1 MAKNKIVKIGCASAF
16 WGDTSSAAPQ
26 LVYSGNIDYLV
37 FDYLAEVTMSILA
50 GAKMKNPDLGYATD
64 YIKHIGPLLTDIK
77 KQGIKVISN
86 AGGMNLKSC
95 RNAVLEEAKKAGIE
109 LNIAIVEGDNLIN
122 QENMLRELPVKELET
137 DKSMPKGIVS
147 INAYL
152 GAGGVRQALEQGADM
167 VITGRCVDSAVVL
180 GPLMYEFGWTAQ
192 DYDLLAAGS
201 LAGHII
207 ECGAQCT
214 GGNFTDWHLVEN
226 FDDMGFPIVE
236 VESNG
241 NFIVTK
247 PNGTGGIVSFGSVAE
262 QFLYEIG
269 DPRAYILPDVVCNFT
284 NVTMEELGSDRVL
297 VRGAKGLPPTD
308 TYKVSATYL
317 KGYRIS
323 IAVII
328 AGIKAAE
335 KAQMS
340 ANAII
345 KKTERMFSN
354 NDWSNFTD
362 TNISIIGT
370 EVTYGDNARPTQPRE
385 VLLRIIATHEQKDAL
400 TLLSREIAQASTG
413 MTPGFTNMLGGRPS
427 VSPSIRLFSFLLPKE
442 QISTTVDI
450 DDKQFEVETH
460 TSKLNHNYSI
470 SKASSL
476 SDKLDTTDTEVAL
489 IKLAYARSGD
499 KGDHANIG
507 VIARK
512 PEYLP
517 YIRDSLTPKRVAK
530 YFSHVVK
537 GEVERWD
544 VPGIDALNFL
554 LRNSLGGGGMA
565 SLNIDPQGKAYAQ
578 QLLDIMIPVPHKIAE
593 ETKK

>member
-1 MAKNKIVKIGCASAF
+1 M
-16 WGDTSSAAPQ
+16 P
-26 LVYSGNIDYLV
+26 
-37 FDYLAEVTMSILA
+37 VT
-50 GAKMKNPDLGYATD
+50 
-64 YIKHIGPLLTDIK
+64 
-77 KQGIKVISN
+77 
-86 AGGMNLKSC
+86 
-95 RNAVLEEAKKAGIE
+95 
-109 LNIAIVEGDNLIN
+109 
-122 QENMLRELPVKELET
+122 ELET
-137 DKSMPKGIVS
+137 GQTMPDGITS

-152 GAGGVRQALEQGADM
+152 GAHGIQHALEQGADM

-180 GPLMYEFGWTAQ
+180 GPLMYEFGWKAD

-214 GGNFTDWHLVEN
+214 GGNFTDWHLVDN

-269 DPRAYILPDVVCNFT
+269 DPRTYILPDVICNFT

-345 KKTERMFSN
+345 KKTERMFSD

-370 EVTYGDNARPTQPRE
+370 EVTYGGNARPTQPRE

-450 DDKQFEVETH
+450 DDKQFEVETY
-460 TSKLNHNYSI
+460 TSKLNHIDSI
-470 SKASSL
+470 SKTSSS

-507 VIARK
+507 IIARK

-517 YIRDSLTPKRVAK
+517 YIRDCLTTKKVAE
-530 YFSHVVK
+530 YFSHVITVSYTHLTLPTSDL
-537 GEVERWD
+537 V
-544 VPGIDALNFL
+544 
-554 LRNSLGGGGMA
+554 
-565 SLNIDPQGKAYAQ
+565 
-578 QLLDIMIPVPHKIAE
+578 
-593 ETKK
+593 

>member
-269 DPRAYILPDVVCNFT
+269 DPRAYILPDVICNFT
-284 NVTMEELGSDRVL
+284 NVTIEELESDRVL

-328 AGIKAAE
+328 VGINATKKAKVSAE
-335 KAQMS
+335 
-340 ANAII
+340 AII
-345 KKTERMFSN
+345 KKTERMFSD
-354 NDWSNFTD
+354 NDWSNYID
-362 TNISIIGT
+362 TKISIIGT
-370 EVTYGDNARPTQPRE
+370 EETYGDNARHTQPRE
-385 VLLRIIATHEQKDAL
+385 VLLRIMATHEQKEAL
-400 TLLSREIAQASTG
+400 ILLSREIAQALTG
-413 MTPGFTNMLGGRPS
+413 MTPGFTNMLGGRPP

-442 QISTTVDI
+442 NIRTTVDFNEN
-450 DDKQFEVETH
+450 QFELETWK
-460 TSKLNHNYSI
+460 TKSNNVNSKNTI
-470 SKASSL
+470 SEL
-476 SDKLDTTDTEVAL
+476 SDNIDTPDTEVSL
-489 IKLAYARSGD
+489 INLAYARSGD

-544 VPGIDALNFL
+544 VPGIGALNFL
-554 LRNSLGGGGMA
+554 LRNSLGGGGMT

>member
-335 KAQMS
+335 KAQVS
-340 ANAII
+340 AEAII
-345 KKTERMFSN
+345 KKTQRIFSEN
-354 NDWSNFTD
+354 GWSNYID
-362 TNISIIGT
+362 KKISIIGT

-385 VLLRIIATHEQKDAL
+385 VLLRIMATHEQKEAL
-400 TLLSREIAQASTG
+400 ILLSREIAQASTG

-427 VSPSIRLFSFLLPKE
+427 VSPSIRLFSFLISKEDVKATIDINGKQLLLDLPNE
-442 QISTTVDI
+442 GGFEVDEISTEPVV
-450 DDKQFEVETH
+450 F
-460 TSKLNHNYSI
+460 
-470 SKASSL
+470 
-476 SDKLDTTDTEVAL
+476 DKLEATDAEVPL
-489 IKLAYARSGD
+489 VKLAYARSGD

-512 PEYLP
+512 SEFLP
-517 YIRDSLTPKRVAK
+517 YIRAYLTPERVAA
-530 YFSHVVK
+530 YFAHVVK
-537 GEVERWD
+537 GKVDRWD
-544 VPGIDALNFL
+544 LPGIGAFNFL

-565 SLNIDPQGKAYAQ
+565 SLNVDPQGKAYAQ
-578 QLLDIMIPVPHKIAE
+578 QLLDIIIPVPRKITE
-593 ETKK
+593 EVNK

>member
-1 MAKNKIVKIGCASAF
+1 LK
-16 WGDTSSAAPQ
+16 Q
-26 LVYSGNIDYLV
+26 LQ
-37 FDYLAEVTMSILA
+37 A
-50 GAKMKNPDLGYATD
+50 
-64 YIKHIGPLLTDIK
+64 
-77 KQGIKVISN
+77 
-86 AGGMNLKSC
+86 
-95 RNAVLEEAKKAGIE
+95 
-109 LNIAIVEGDNLIN
+109 
-122 QENMLRELPVKELET
+122 LPVTELET
-137 DKSMPKGIVS
+137 GQTMPDGITS

-152 GAGGVRQALEQGADM
+152 GATGIQHALNKGADM

-180 GPLMYEFGWTAQ
+180 GPLMHEFGWTAQ

-214 GGNFTDWHLVEN
+214 GGNFTDWHLVDN

-335 KAQMS
+335 KAQVS
-340 ANAII
+340 AEAII
-345 KKTERMFSN
+345 KKTQRIFSEN
-354 NDWSNFTD
+354 GWSNYID
-362 TNISIIGT
+362 KKISIIGT
-370 EVTYGDNARPTQPRE
+370 EVTYGDNARPSQPRE
-385 VLLRIIATHEQKDAL
+385 VLLRIMATHEQKEAL
-400 TLLSREIAQASTG
+400 ILLSREIAQASTG

-427 VSPSIRLFSFLLPKE
+427 VSPSIRLFSFLISKEDVKATIDINGKQLLLDLPNE
-442 QISTTVDI
+442 GGFEVDEISTEPVV
-450 DDKQFEVETH
+450 F
-460 TSKLNHNYSI
+460 
-470 SKASSL
+470 
-476 SDKLDTTDTEVAL
+476 DKLEATDAEVPL
-489 IKLAYARSGD
+489 VKLAYARSGD

-512 PEYLP
+512 SEFLP
-517 YIRDSLTPKRVAK
+517 YIRAYLTPERVAA
-530 YFSHVVK
+530 YFAHVVK
-537 GEVERWD
+537 GKVDRWD
-544 VPGIDALNFL
+544 LPGIGAFNFL

-565 SLNIDPQGKAYAQ
+565 SLNVDPQGKAYAQ
-578 QLLDIMIPVPHKIAE
+578 QLLDIIIPVPRKITE
-593 ETKK
+593 EVNK

>member
-50 GAKMKNPDLGYATD
+50 GAKLKNTDMGYATD
-64 YIKHIGPLLTDIK
+64 FVKHMSPILSEVK
-77 KQGIKVISN
+77 KRGIKVISN
-86 AGGMNLKSC
+86 AGGINPEAC
-95 RNAVLEEAKKAGIE
+95 RAAVIEEAKKAGVE
-109 LNIAIVEGDNLIN
+109 LNIALVKGDNLVD
-122 QENMLRELPVKELET
+122 QKKQLQALPVTELET
-137 DKSMPKGIVS
+137 GQTMPDNVTS

-152 GAGGVRQALEQGADM
+152 GSSGIRRALEEGADM

-297 VRGAKGLPPTD
+297 VRGAKGLH
-308 TYKVSATYL
+308 
-317 KGYRIS
+317 
-323 IAVII
+323 
-328 AGIKAAE
+328 
-335 KAQMS
+335 Q
-340 ANAII
+340 
-345 KKTERMFSN
+345 
-354 NDWSNFTD
+354 
-362 TNISIIGT
+362 
-370 EVTYGDNARPTQPRE
+370 Q
-385 VLLRIIATHEQKDAL
+385 TH
-400 TLLSREIAQASTG
+400 
-413 MTPGFTNMLGGRPS
+413 
-427 VSPSIRLFSFLLPKE
+427 IR
-442 QISTTVDI
+442 
-450 DDKQFEVETH
+450 
-460 TSKLNHNYSI
+460 Y
-470 SKASSL
+470 
-476 SDKLDTTDTEVAL
+476 
-489 IKLAYARSGD
+489 
-499 KGDHANIG
+499 
-507 VIARK
+507 
-512 PEYLP
+512 
-517 YIRDSLTPKRVAK
+517 
-530 YFSHVVK
+530 
-537 GEVERWD
+537 
-544 VPGIDALNFL
+544 
-554 LRNSLGGGGMA
+554 
-565 SLNIDPQGKAYAQ
+565 PQR
-578 QLLDIMIPVPHKIAE
+578 
-593 ETKK
+593 T

>member
-1 MAKNKIVKIGCASAF
+1 
-16 WGDTSSAAPQ
+16 
-26 LVYSGNIDYLV
+26 
-37 FDYLAEVTMSILA
+37 
-50 GAKMKNPDLGYATD
+50 
-64 YIKHIGPLLTDIK
+64 
-77 KQGIKVISN
+77 
-86 AGGMNLKSC
+86 
-95 RNAVLEEAKKAGIE
+95 
-109 LNIAIVEGDNLIN
+109 
-122 QENMLRELPVKELET
+122 
-137 DKSMPKGIVS
+137 
-147 INAYL
+147 
-152 GAGGVRQALEQGADM
+152 M

-180 GPLMYEFGWTAQ
+180 GPLMYEFSWTAQ

-345 KKTERMFSN
+345 KKTERMFSD

-427 VSPSIRLFSFLLPKE
+427 VSPSIR
-442 QISTTVDI
+442 
-450 DDKQFEVETH
+450 
-460 TSKLNHNYSI
+460 
-470 SKASSL
+470 
-476 SDKLDTTDTEVAL
+476 
-489 IKLAYARSGD
+489 
-499 KGDHANIG
+499 
-507 VIARK
+507 
-512 PEYLP
+512 
-517 YIRDSLTPKRVAK
+517 
-530 YFSHVVK
+530 
-537 GEVERWD
+537 
-544 VPGIDALNFL
+544 
-554 LRNSLGGGGMA
+554 
-565 SLNIDPQGKAYAQ
+565 
-578 QLLDIMIPVPHKIAE
+578 
-593 ETKK
+593 